1 MGSNIPVQCMAYI
14 HNRTPSGTTMDAP
27 QYDRVADLLMQIRK
41 KYDALVPIT
50 DKGKKER
57 EIALDLV
64 EALLITN
71 DELGK
76 MTVKGWL

>member
-1 MGSNIPVQCMAYI
+1 
-14 HNRTPSGTTMDAP
+14 MDAP